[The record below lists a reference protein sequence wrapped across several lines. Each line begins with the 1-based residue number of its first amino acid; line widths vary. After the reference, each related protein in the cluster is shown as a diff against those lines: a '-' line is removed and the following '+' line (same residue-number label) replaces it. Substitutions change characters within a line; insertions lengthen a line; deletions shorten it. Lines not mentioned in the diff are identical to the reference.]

1 MVDVPVLGTGVSR
14 RVGSSPTK
22 GNTNTR
28 ILFEFHCLSLF
39 RSLRVEANVMF
50 VENKALHQWF
60 SKIKRFD
67 TINLYPQ

>member
-1 MVDVPVLGTGVSR
+1 
-14 RVGSSPTK
+14 
-22 GNTNTR
+22 
-28 ILFEFHCLSLF
+28 LF

-67 TINLYPQ
+67 TIKRHLKPLNFKYYYLDFSTR